1 MVLIWAHSL
10 LQTADSYY
18 SYCNLFTIQRL
29 LLILTEKKYFF
40 RNSKKISLWYVYGS
54 FNYPPHWRGSAH
66 GIIVLFQMLLLEE
79 QAREVVRQERRAK
92 EDEMRKRREYNMEQ
106 RTHLQNIKHSQGMT
120 KAWTFSYNVQWPM
133 NTYTQ

>member
-1 MVLIWAHSL
+1 
-10 LQTADSYY
+10 
-18 SYCNLFTIQRL
+18 
-29 LLILTEKKYFF
+29 
-40 RNSKKISLWYVYGS
+40 
-54 FNYPPHWRGSAH
+54 
-66 GIIVLFQMLLLEE
+66 MLLLEE